1 MSLFANEQL
10 VLLMWRPGKL
20 LVALS
25 RARVKHI
32 GEDINRIPCQREE
45 GQLGR
50 CLSEGAL
57 TRMVGMRQA
66 D

>member
-32 GEDINRIPCQREE
+32 GEDINRIPCQRE

-50 CLSEGAL
+50 CLSEDAL